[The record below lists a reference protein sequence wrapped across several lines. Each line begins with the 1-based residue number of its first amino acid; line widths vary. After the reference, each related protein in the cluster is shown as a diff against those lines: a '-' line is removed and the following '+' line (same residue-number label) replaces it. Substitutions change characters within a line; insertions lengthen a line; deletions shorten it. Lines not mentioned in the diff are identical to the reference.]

1 MTTALASASCSSSSA
16 IVALNGCRLSLLST
30 VPVLIPKDFHASEP
44 LEYCF
49 IECSLSLMSAALVG
63 LTLAELHGGSGH
75 VARLIRGE
83 AAFADRRHCS
93 LISREDRIPGRE
105 GGTIIII
112 IIMMNTFRL
121 SRCHQEPGLVAANKS
136 LFKRARCVSVMVR
149 A

>member
-1 MTTALASASCSSSSA
+1 VYSRPGPWLHISCIRKPLKMLSRE
-16 IVALNGCRLSLLST
+16 RLS
-30 VPVLIPKDFHASEP
+30 VLRITFRVFSSDVRACGLRASE
-44 LEYCF
+44 
-49 IECSLSLMSAALVG
+49 SSSAALVG

-93 LISREDRIPGRE
+93 LISREDQIPGRE
-105 GGTIIII
+105 GGTIT
-112 IIMMNTFRL
+112 IIMMNTSRF

-149 A
+149 T